1 MQAIRLI
8 EMALW
13 GCLDMGKQSKVH
25 AFTKRGKVFGNVW
38 RVYSAKCDQDF
49 SLSSDRELAH
59 WILFLEFNPDVIR
72 FDLNPQSRSQSP
84 EPGAKRT
91 ILDAEVIVRGGAI
104 EWHEIKEGSFDKDA
118 ESTPQI
124 ELQRELA
131 KAAGVKYRVFND
143 DDFAPK
149 ASSIMPLLKV
159 AACLAAGRHFFIP
172 PAINLDV
179 ADYFIGHASGTLGEY
194 LRHLNNHS
202 QDALLYLFCQ
212 HYSLGKIAVEFESAF
227 FAKNTKWTLVS

>member
-1 MQAIRLI
+1 
-8 EMALW
+8 
-13 GCLDMGKQSKVH
+13 MGKQSKVH
-25 AFTKRGKVFGNVW
+25 AFTKRGKVFGSVW

-49 SLSSDRELAH
+49 LLSSDRELAH

-72 FDLNPQSRSQSP
+72 FDLNPAPRSQSM
-84 EPGAKRT
+84 ELGAKKT
-91 ILDAEVIVRGGAI
+91 ILDAEVIVRSGAI

-118 ESTPQI
+118 LSTPQI
-124 ELQRELA
+124 DLQRELA
-131 KAAGVKYRVFND
+131 KSAGVKYRIFND
-143 DDFAPK
+143 DDFAPR

-159 AACLAAGRHFFIP
+159 AACLAAGRHFFIA

-194 LRHLNNHS
+194 LKHLNRHS
-202 QDALLYLFCQ
+202 QDVLLYLFCQ
-212 HYSLGKIAVEFESAF
+212 YYSLGKIAVEFEGAF